1 MAKLRRIS
9 KMSNSLDKQISDW
22 VKGLNYR
29 EVVFALYKIRLWPHT
44 SLILKPEKDYLLEV
58 LNEHIKYESDFH
70 ELRAAVELDLVS
82 NEWTD
87 WVLQSNRHKLWFANQ
102 KWGLNKFYDI
112 KTDISPDYFK
122 NLIYKI
128 DLGREKDNRGQF
140 YFDVD
145 FKTRRYSS
153 LKFRYEKSL
162 KYLQY
167 FNWIKKDDENLL
179 NWCLDYLNHKQLLL
193 KHGLTYSDNL
203 ADKYDVVMVSIQF
216 NWNCLESIENQPLK
230 EKMHKA
236 WTQKKWRDKKRVR
249 KQP

>member
-1 MAKLRRIS
+1 
-9 KMSNSLDKQISDW
+9 MSNSLDKQISDW
-22 VKGLNYR
+22 VKGLGFR
-29 EVVFALYKIRLWPHT
+29 EVIF
-44 SLILKPEKDYLLEV
+44 SLAVINLMFGDRINLMFGSRINLKTDNGYILEILKNHITCEKELHDL
-58 LNEHIKYESDFH
+58 KYYVK
-70 ELRAAVELDLVS
+70 RDLVS
-82 NEWTD
+82 NEWID

-102 KWGLNKFYDI
+102 KWVLNKFYDI

-128 DLGREKDNRGQF
+128 DLSRDKDHRGQLSF
-140 YFDVD
+140 NVAS
-145 FKTRRYSS
+145 KTRRYSS

-162 KYLQY
+162 EYLQY

-179 NWCLDYLNHKQLLL
+179 DWCLDYLNHKQLLL
-193 KHGLTYSDNL
+193 KDWLTYLDSS

-216 NWNCLESIENQPLK
+216 NWNYQESIENQPLK